1 VDHLRAPGTRLF
13 PLMVRVTR
21 IEIDAWAR
29 RRIYARDDESREEV
43 IFTDVPLEPG
53 RVYFMQPLSNPVRV
67 DPILVPAGD
76 LVWPE
81 A

>member
-1 VDHLRAPGTRLF
+1 
-13 PLMVRVTR
+13 MVRATR

-29 RRIYARDDESREEV
+29 RRIHAVDDEGHEEL
-43 IFTDVPLEPG
+43 IFIDVPLEPG
-53 RVYFMQPLSNPVRV
+53 RVYFMQPLCNPVRV

-81 A
+81 AGRAR